1 MVLQSRYLICTLLI
15 VFFQIQVPCMADD
28 KVIIAHRGASGYL
41 MEHNLPST
49 VLAIAMGADYVEQ
62 DLVMTKDDRLIV
74 YHDLTLERLTDVADK
89 FQDRQREDGRFYVID
104 FTLEE
109 IKQLTLKETQTGVTD
124 GESTEGST
132 GFPTNLGNPG
142 LTIPTFE
149 EQLVVIRGLEKTLKK
164 TIGIYPEIKKVWF
177 HKSHGKDITMAVLK
191 ILHRFGYTQK
201 EDKLFLQCF
210 DHGELKRIRDDLFPM
225 MGMEIKLIQLID
237 LNDGEETMI
246 EQGSR
251 QIPYNYD
258 WMFSGFG
265 LRALSLIVDGI
276 GLNQSMLIDETGV
289 VIRPDYINKTK
300 KIGLAVH
307 VYTLRNDPV
316 EFPQPITN
324 FSELIELFL
333 FTIGVDGI
341 FTDHCSEAVDYLKT
355 REETDNQQNEIQ
367 NTVTGEQHVIQGGP
381 FGQLDNLQS
390 PASVSDDQTTTTPP
404 PSIE

>member
-15 VFFQIQVPCMADD
+15 IFFQIQVPCMADD
-28 KVIIAHRGASGYL
+28 KIIIAHRGASGYL

-49 VLAIAMGADYVEQ
+49 VLAIAMDADYVEQ

-74 YHDLTLERLTDVADK
+74 YHDLFLDRLTDVANK
-89 FQDRQREDGRFYVID
+89 FPDRQREDGRFYVID
-104 FTLEE
+104 FTLDEV
-109 IKQLTLKETQTGVTD
+109 KQLTLQMVQTGSTD
-124 GESTEGST
+124 DPAQFPMDLGS
-132 GFPTNLGNPG
+132 PG
-142 LTIPTFE
+142 LKIPSFE

-177 HKSHGKDITMAVLK
+177 HKNHGKDITMAVLK
-191 ILHRFGYTQK
+191 TLHRFGYSQK
-201 EDKLFLQCF
+201 EDNIFLQCF
-210 DHGELKRIRDDLFPM
+210 DHSELKRIRDDLFPM
-225 MGMEIKLIQLID
+225 MGMELKLIQLID
-237 LNDGEETMI
+237 ANDGEETMVD
-246 EQGSR
+246 QGNR

-289 VIRPDYINKTK
+289 EIRPDYIKRIK
-300 KIGLAVH
+300 RIGMTAH
-307 VYTLRNDPV
+307 VYTLRNDPTG
-316 EFPQPITN
+316 FPQSIGN

-341 FTDHCSEAVDYLKT
+341 FTDHCGDAVDYLKT
-355 REETDNQQNEIQ
+355 RVETDHQQNEIQ
-367 NTVTGEQHVIQGGP
+367 NTVSGEQPVIQDGP
-381 FGQLDNLQS
+381 FGPLDVRQS
-390 PASVSDDQTTTTPP
+390 PTPVSDNETTTTLP

>member
-49 VLAIAMGADYVEQ
+49 VLAIGMDADYIEQ
-62 DLVMTKDDRLIV
+62 DLVLTKDDRLIV
-74 YHDLTLERLTDVADK
+74 YHDLYLDRLTDVADK
-89 FQDRQREDGRFYVID
+89 FPDRQREDDRFYVID
-104 FTLEE
+104 FTLDE
-109 IKQLTLKETQTGVTD
+109 IKQLTLKETQTWATD
-124 GESTEGST
+124 EDSTEGST
-132 GFPTNLGNPG
+132 RFPINLGNPG

-177 HKSHGKDITMAVLK
+177 HKNHGKDITMAVLK

-201 EDKLFLQCF
+201 QDNLFLQCF
-210 DHGELKRIRDDLFPM
+210 DHDELKRIRDDLFPM
-225 MGMEIKLIQLID
+225 MGMDLKLIQLID
-237 LNDGEETMI
+237 ANNGEETMV
-246 EQGSR
+246 EQGGR

-289 VIRPDYINKTK
+289 EIRPDFIKKTK

-307 VYTLRNDPV
+307 IYTLRNDPV
-316 EFPQPITN
+316 DFPQSVAN

-341 FTDHCSEAVDYLKT
+341 FTDHCGEAVDYLKT
-355 REETDNQQNEIQ
+355 RVETGNQQNETQ
-367 NTVTGEQHVIQGGP
+367 NTMTSEQPVVVDGP
-381 FGQLDNLQS
+381 FGPLNNRQS
-390 PASVSDDQTTTTPP
+390 PESDSDDETTTPP